1 MSPQQ
6 ILQPHGWMRPRGFS
20 NGVKAK
26 GTLVF
31 TGGQIGWDSQC
42 RFASLDLAAQ
52 VRQTLSNILEILA
65 VAGAGPEH
73 VVRLTW
79 YVTDKREYLARSKEI
94 GAAYR
99 AVMGRHY
106 PAMAVVQVA
115 ELVEDAARVEIE
127 ATAVIPD
134 AD

>member
-1 MSPQQ
+1 MNLHQ
-6 ILQPHGWMRPRGFS
+6 ILQPPGWKAPRGFS

-31 TGGQIGWDSQC
+31 TGGQIGWNGDC
-42 RFASLDLAAQ
+42 RFANLDLADQ
-52 VRQTLSNILEILA
+52 VRQTLRNVLAIIA

-79 YVTDKREYLARSKEI
+79 YVIDKREYLSRSKEI

-99 AVMGRHY
+99 EVMGHHY
-106 PAMAVVQVA
+106 PSMAVVQVA
-115 ELVEDAARVEIE
+115 ELMEDAARVEIE

>member
-1 MSPQQ
+1 MSLQQ
-6 ILQPHGWMRPRGFS
+6 VLQPTGWKKPRGFS

-31 TGGQIGWDSQC
+31 TGGQIGWDSAC
-42 RFASLDLAAQ
+42 CFASLDLAEQ
-52 VRQTLSNILEILA
+52 VRQTLSNVLAILA

-79 YVTDKREYLARSKEI
+79 YITDKREYLARSKEI

-99 AVMGRHY
+99 AVMGNHY

-115 ELVEDAARVEIE
+115 ELVEDAAKVEIE